1 MDPGMAAG
9 LMNGLAKIGGNANNH
24 RALVRS
30 GSIGLGVALMAY
42 HPDDLHVCETVLMLL
57 LPFSFNLEIT
67 RLMSEAGAVPV
78 LVAAMVSE
86 CMQWAFSSAESRWIV
101 APPHPHPHPYPLV
114 TLCPSCGLWS
124 GPFPSCAFPTAH
136 VHVCVHGLAWRVQEQ
151 HVSVL
156 TPRYGAPMKGEPKD
170 AEGERVEQATNSP
183 HSARLLRR
191 EPRIVQICVQCIA
204 NLACDEN
211 DVGETTVDKI
221 VKAGAVRVMGVVRV
235 DTVQVRARV

>member
-1 MDPGMAAG
+1 M
-9 LMNGLAKIGGNANNH
+9 
-24 RALVRS
+24 
-30 GSIGLGVALMAY
+30 
-42 HPDDLHVCETVLMLL
+42 
-57 LPFSFNLEIT
+57 
-67 RLMSEAGAVPV
+67 
-78 LVAAMVSE
+78 
-86 CMQWAFSSAESRWIV
+86 
-101 APPHPHPHPYPLV
+101 
-114 TLCPSCGLWS
+114 
-124 GPFPSCAFPTAH
+124 
-136 VHVCVHGLAWRVQEQ
+136 
-151 HVSVL
+151 SVL